1 MNYMGMSTLQLDQVF
16 KALADPTRR
25 AILERLS
32 RGSRSTTELAK
43 PFDMALPSFV
53 QHLALLED
61 CHLISSHKEGRVR
74 TYSLNAKELK
84 KAEDWM
90 ARQRLLWETRLNQ
103 LDQYLHSLKED
114 DDE

>member
-1 MNYMGMSTLQLDQVF
+1 MGNATLQLDQVF

-32 RGSRSTTELAK
+32 QGSRSTKELAA

-53 QHLALLED
+53 QHLNLLEA
-61 CHLISSHKEGRVR
+61 CQLVSSRKEGRVR
-74 TYSLNAKELK
+74 TYSLNVKELK

-90 ARQRLLWETRLNQ
+90 SRQRAMWEKRLNQ
-103 LDQYLHSLKED
+103 LDSYLQTLKED
-114 DDE
+114 DDG

>member
-1 MNYMGMSTLQLDQVF
+1 MENMHLQLDQVF

-32 RGSRSTTELAK
+32 QGSSSTKELAD

-53 QHLALLED
+53 QHMNLLEH
-61 CHLISSHKEGRVR
+61 CRLVSSHKQGRVR
-74 TYSLNAKELK
+74 TYSLNVKELK

-90 ARQRLLWETRLNQ
+90 SRQRKMWEKRLDQ
-103 LDQYLHSLKED
+103 LDSYLQTLKED